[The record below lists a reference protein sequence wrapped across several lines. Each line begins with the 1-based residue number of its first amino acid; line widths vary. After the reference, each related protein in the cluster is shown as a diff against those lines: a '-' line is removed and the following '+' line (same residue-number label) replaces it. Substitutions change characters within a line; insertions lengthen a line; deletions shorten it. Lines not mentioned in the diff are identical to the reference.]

1 MKKRIIW
8 FTIFS
13 VLVVCALV
21 ILLNENIF
29 MAIQNALSGTGFY
42 AWAKENFHEIWN
54 ALRYGPHGL
63 VVVSI
68 FGILFITLITFKTG
82 KVEDVND
89 ETMPV
94 QEVTQ
99 TQYVYTKEGK
109 PELVVVKEEVSK

>member
-21 ILLNENIF
+21 ILLKRNIF
-29 MAIQNALSGTGFY
+29 MAVQNALSGTRFY
-42 AWAKENFHEIWN
+42 AWARENFHVIWTE
-54 ALRYGPHGL
+54 LRFGPHGL
-63 VVVSI
+63 VSVSI
-68 FGILFITLITFKTG
+68 FGIYFITLITFKTG
-82 KVEDVND
+82 KVEDVSD
-89 ETMPV
+89 ETMSV